1 MMMNINLGPQ
11 HPPTH
16 GVPRCISILHGEI
29 IQYIITE
36 IGLLHRGTEKLIAI
50 NSNPTNISYSDRSDH
65 IPIITQE
72 PLFLQTLEISVGCNI
87 TLLVPLRRT
96 LLVES
101 YRNLNH
107 VPNITTHA
115 IDIGLFT
122 TTV

>member
-1 MMMNINLGPQ
+1 MIINLGPQ

-50 NSNPTNISYSDRSDH
+50 HSNPTNISYSDRSDH

-72 PLFLQTLEISVGCNI
+72 PLFLQS
-87 TLLVPLRRT
+87 R
-96 LLVES
+96 
-101 YRNLNH
+101 YY
-107 VPNITTHA
+107 
-115 IDIGLFT
+115 
-122 TTV
+122 

>member
-1 MMMNINLGPQ
+1 MLELLSDQKLM
-11 HPPTH
+11 
-16 GVPRCISILHGEI
+16 I

-50 NSNPTNISYSDRSDH
+50 NSNPTNISYSDRSDY

-96 LLVES
+96 LLVEF